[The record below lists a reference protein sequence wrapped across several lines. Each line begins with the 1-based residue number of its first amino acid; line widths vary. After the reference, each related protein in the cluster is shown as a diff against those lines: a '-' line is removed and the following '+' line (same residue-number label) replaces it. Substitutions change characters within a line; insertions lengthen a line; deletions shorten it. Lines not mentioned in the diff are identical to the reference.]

1 MLNNTGQALPKTR
14 RGLHHA
20 AGEHWVAAAAIL
32 RRYWAPFL
40 VAVSL
45 NGFFVYLLV
54 LDWLSVRPRTPLTA
68 AYYAA
73 LGAMLAVAA
82 WNFRGRLHER
92 VRSGNRTVLVFAASA
107 GGLAVWFLLNV
118 ALISEG
124 SLSRKLAALLVL
136 SALPTAILAAA
147 LEEEQLAVVGYAI
160 VGLGLAFAAITIGD
174 ALRTESPSARLSPIA
189 ELNPISAAET
199 AAMSAVAAFAL
210 AFPAGRFRAGVLA
223 CAGLLAGVSIVPA
236 GRGPVVALIVA
247 VVVMAFADRSRQ
259 AAIAMSVLAFGI
271 AGGAAAASQ
280 VGSFGY
286 FENSLSGFTGDATPT
301 REDVSSISISSISI
315 RRQWLEKAIRDTPE
329 RPLFGHGVGMLV
341 DDTPEAEVMG
351 VAGQRVYPHNVL
363 VEAAYSLGAL
373 GLVLLLAFMATTFR
387 AAAALARGSPSAGE
401 RLVVGLLAF
410 AVANGMVS
418 GEIGADAILWTTAL
432 VAVALYADRRSTASE
447 R

>member
-1 MLNNTGQALPKTR
+1 MD
-14 RGLHHA
+14 
-20 AGEHWVAAAAIL
+20 AAAIL

-82 WNFRGRLHER
+82 WNLRGRLHER

-160 VGLGLAFAAITIGD
+160 VGLGLAFASITIVD
-174 ALRTESPSARLSPIA
+174 ALRTDSPSARLSPIA
-189 ELNPISAAET
+189 ELDAISAAKT

-210 AFPAGRFRAGVLA
+210 AFPAGRFRAGALA

-236 GRGPVVALIVA
+236 GRGPVVALVVA

-301 REDVSSISISSISI
+301 REDVSSISI